1 VPISFSQGSEIS
13 NTTGLVPELP
23 GGSEGAAQLIT
34 QLERRVQVLEARVQ
48 RCEAE
53 RDDLAVAYHDARDA
67 QRDAEAAA
75 GAQEAILSVV
85 AHDLRNPLGTIVM
98 AATTLLQLP
107 VEPVADLGPQ
117 RVRAVAERLYRQS
130 ARMVQQI
137 ANLSDFVEIRT
148 GRIALDRAMH
158 APCAILSAASEVL
171 GSFARERGIAF
182 EVHTMA
188 DAPEVDCDLDR
199 VVRALSNLV
208 GNAIRV
214 TPRGEAVELGARP
227 TGHGHMVFFVRDHG
241 PGISSNEQARLFRP
255 FAGSRQPCDPGVWLG
270 FAIARGIVEAHGGRI
285 WIDSAPGAGTK
296 VSFSLT
302 PDN

>member
-1 VPISFSQGSEIS
+1 MRGSHSHGSEIS
-13 NTTGLVPELP
+13 NTTGLVAELP
-23 GGSEGAAQLIT
+23 VGSDGAAHLIA

-75 GAQEAILSVV
+75 GAQEALLSVV

-107 VEPVADLGPQ
+107 TEPAADPGIQ
-117 RVRAVAERLYRQS
+117 RVRAVAERLHRQS

-148 GRIALDRAMH
+148 GRIALDRAMY
-158 APCAILSAASEVL
+158 APCAIVSAASELLVP
-171 GSFARERGIAF
+171 FARERGTAF
-182 EVHTMA
+182 EAHATTDV
-188 DAPEVDCDLDR
+188 PEVDCDLDR
-199 VVRALSNLV
+199 VLRALSNLA

-214 TPRGEAVELGARP
+214 TPRGETIELGARP
-227 TGHGHMVFFVRDHG
+227 TGHGHVVFFVRDRG
-241 PGISSNEQARLFRP
+241 PGINENEQARLFRP
-255 FAGSRQPCDPGVWLG
+255 FSGSRQSSDPGVWLG
-270 FAIARGIVEAHGGRI
+270 FAIARGIVESHGGRI
-285 WIDSAPGAGTK
+285 WIDSAPGAGTT
-296 VSFSLT
+296 VSFLLA